1 MNKIN
6 WQLIIIHLIATFF
19 VTTSSIQFGTLND
32 VGILELIDQNG
43 VKHLLQPLS
52 KDDKFASRL
61 ANFSL
66 WSNLSTYFGLL
77 LAVIISI
84 ILTLKRNQYWL
95 NALIVFAIALLLNG
109 LGFFEN
115 KLVDTLFLAPGN
127 LTEHWGPQY
136 KFITNGILLAVAG
149 FFTFFNRGIDKI
161 TFNYQASERESSV
174 K

>member
-1 MNKIN
+1 
-6 WQLIIIHLIATFF
+6 
-19 VTTSSIQFGTLND
+19 
-32 VGILELIDQNG
+32 
-43 VKHLLQPLS
+43 
-52 KDDKFASRL
+52 
-61 ANFSL
+61 
-66 WSNLSTYFGLL
+66 
-77 LAVIISI
+77 
-84 ILTLKRNQYWL
+84 L